1 MLNKPLK
8 RWPIFQRL
16 YNRKLQLWSHT
27 LCKFRVIMTLE
38 LYITNDRA
46 FIKLDRGQATF
57 VDVNGTIC
65 N

>member
-46 FIKLDRGQATF
+46 FIELDRGQATF

>member
-1 MLNKPLK
+1 
-8 RWPIFQRL
+8 
-16 YNRKLQLWSHT
+16 
-27 LCKFRVIMTLE
+27 MTLE